1 MIGGYMMSIYDKA
14 VKFVTGMMQKMD
26 RFKDI
31 DEIDNALS
39 NAHIISY
46 IMTRIVWLSFAGTII
61 TLMLVMEAAMHIET
75 NARWVSLPS
84 MSMDNACILFSFCAL
99 ILLISALLREAASI
113 CIGSAERLKEI
124 VTGRNE

>member
-1 MIGGYMMSIYDKA
+1 MSIYDKA
-14 VKFVTGMMQKMD
+14 VKFVTGIMQKMD

-39 NAHIISY
+39 NAHIIRY

-61 TLMLVMEAAMHIET
+61 TLMLVMEAAMHIEA

-84 MSMDNACILFSFCAL
+84 MSMDNAYILFSFCAL